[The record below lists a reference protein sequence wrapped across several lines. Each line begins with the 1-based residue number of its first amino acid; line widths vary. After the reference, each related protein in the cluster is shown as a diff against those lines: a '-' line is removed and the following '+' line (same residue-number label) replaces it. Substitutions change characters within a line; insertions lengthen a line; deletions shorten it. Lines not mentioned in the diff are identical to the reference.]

1 MNASG
6 QLLPEAVDLGLDGE
20 AVPNDNDIEQLFRER
35 KTKHADDAIDYED
48 IDELADDELP
58 EEIEGT
64 AKNEDDD
71 FFDDLLGDDDEQQQQ
86 QQADDD
92 FNDIFG
98 DGVPHEIPADKNAR
112 FDDHNNL
119 NALDTHHDMMFDDDG
134 LGQLVG
140 ELFMDDGEVFDSRP
154 AKRGPQTEIAREE
167 KRQKL
172 ALVVAKLERYQV
184 KRNLRYHFPTF
195 TPNKPYNFHL
205 FFLPK
210 PQFYRYQTPAI
221 ATREQVKPLVPTKLQ
236 FEINVDQRKIF
247 KSRKL
252 RSPAPPN
259 VTNIT
264 DADLQLLEDVQ
275 RKRQDKLQFIKS
287 IDFLLGDWCENDRFG
302 DYSKELILAT
312 TDWDDERILEGAP
325 AASGTAVDNNLL
337 DIRLDQDSEMIDDES
352 IFLGQIA
359 DKVVNL
365 DMNDPNLIFIPTKDP
380 KPAPKQLTLQLQLQ
394 LLVLD
399 QLLIQRFNFL
409 NDKSYERL
417 KENYITKVRSQLSN
431 LNIEHLVPALRLQ
444 SPYYKVKLNKEEAR
458 NFHRQRL
465 VIRPGT
471 LVLFS
476 KLRVRKKKKDK
487 GKTFQEI
494 FARTADLTAADNCQL
509 VAMEYLEEYPHIL
522 LNFGMGSKII
532 NYYRKELP
540 DDTLRPKLQIGETH
554 VLGPED
560 RLPFWNFGEVGPG
573 DFVPALYNNMVR
585 APIYRHN
592 PRNTDFLFI
601 RLSGNG
607 LHQRFY
613 LRTVNYNYALGNS
626 FPAVEIPAP
635 HSRKVTNTLKNRLKM
650 IVYRVMN
657 KNGVARV
664 LVKDVLKHFPDQND
678 MQNRQRLKEFMEYQ
692 RQGDDQRY
700 WKVKGPNSDVIPP
713 EDEIRAMILPEDC
726 ALLDA
731 MQHGQQVLEDT
742 YAIYG
747 GDEHKKAEAKRERE
761 ERKEKKRRE
770 EEKANDPEGLDD
782 GDDDDMLKKKRK
794 PRDPD
799 AEVDLDEELTPWSLT
814 RNFVTANQL
823 KLMLQLIG
831 EGDPTGIGIG
841 FSFMRATQRQPFHPL
856 HPPPKELV
864 PKNNTAAYQQK
875 LYEAEI
881 KRIWYTQRKL
891 LVDHGDHAFDLS
903 KEIYTDYPPV
913 SHTKVVHQ
921 MSRDEKMVGKVLR
934 ITRRVRDENGIVQRK
949 IETITDPRVIR
960 AYIRRRK
967 QIDYE
972 LLKNADLG
980 EIRPGT
986 NEEMNEIKKQALKE
1000 KIALL
1005 EKRAKMK
1012 KTGAANREAAAAA
1025 LGSAPGLVLT
1035 PGSALG
1041 LVASPGAATG
1051 ALASLPAPV
1060 ATPKSGKGIGKGKLK
1075 ARRCTLCGEFGHIK
1089 TKKTC
1094 PNFFKNDPDANV
1106 PEVFGPGSSLVSGVD
1121 DSLKAAAEIKAA
1133 FALTNQVEDDY
1144 GTPTD
1149 TPQ

>member
-1 MNASG
+1 MDASG

-58 EEIEGT
+58 EETEPTTKT
-64 AKNEDDD
+64 ADDD
-71 FFDDLLGDDDEQQQQ
+71 FFNELLGDDEQQQQ
-86 QQADDD
+86 QKADDS

-98 DGVPHEIPADKNAR
+98 DGGDDDLQRDKQAR

-140 ELFMDDGEVFDSRP
+140 ELFMDDGEVFDARP
-154 AKRGPQTEIAREE
+154 VKRGPQTEIAREE

-172 ALVVAKLERYQV
+172 ALVVAKLEKYQV

-195 TPNKPYNFHL
+195 SPNKPYNFHL

-210 PQFYRYQTPAI
+210 PQYYRYQTPAI

-264 DADLQLLEDVQ
+264 EADLQLIEDVQ

-312 TDWDDERILEGAP
+312 TDWDDERIYEGAP
-325 AASGTAVDNNLL
+325 AASSTTVDNNLM
-337 DIRLDQDSEMIDDES
+337 DIRLDQDAEMIDDES

-365 DMNDPNLIFIPTKDP
+365 DMNDPNLIFIPTKDRPAAP
-380 KPAPKQLTLQLQLQ
+380 KPPTLQQQ
-394 LLVLD
+394 LLALD

-409 NDKSYERL
+409 NDKAYERL

-444 SPYYKVKLNKEEAR
+444 SPYYKVKLTKEEAR
-458 NFHRQRL
+458 NFHRNRL

-494 FARTADLTAADNCQL
+494 FARTSDLTAADNCQL

-585 APIYRHN
+585 APIYRHT

-607 LHQRFY
+607 LHQRYF
-613 LRTVNYNYALGNS
+613 LRTINYNYALGNS

-700 WKVKGPNSDVIPP
+700 WKVKGPNSDIIPP

-770 EEKANDPEGLDD
+770 EERANDPEGPEDM
-782 GDDDDMLKKKRK
+782 DDDDLLKKKRK

-799 AEVDLDEELTPWSLT
+799 AEIDLDEELTPWSLT

-891 LVDHGDHAFDLS
+891 LVDHGDHNFNLS

-921 MSRDEKMVGKVLR
+921 MTRDEKMMGKVLR

-1025 LGSAPGLVLT
+1025 QSASGSTAPGLT
-1035 PGSALG
+1035 PGLVPP
-1041 LVASPGAATG
+1041 LVASPSASGSNV
-1051 ALASLPAPV
+1051 ASLPAPQ
-1060 ATPKSGKGIGKGKLK
+1060 APPKSGKGIGKGKLK

-1106 PEVFGPGSSLVSGVD
+1106 PEVFGPGLSLVGGAD
-1121 DSLKAAAEIKAA
+1121 DSLKAATEIKAA

-1144 GTPTD
+1144 GTPAD